1 MNTLL
6 EAFRQACLD
15 KDWQALAQI
24 DRDLR
29 QQLSESLNACES
41 EQEKRQ
47 MITLLQRLQ
56 KIYALAMR
64 NAKEDQQ
71 EIASELAKL
80 QKDQRAVKA
89 YEQGSRLP

>member
-15 KDWQALAQI
+15 KDWRELAQI

>member
-15 KDWQALAQI
+15 KDWQELAQI

-29 QQLSESLNACES
+29 QQLSETLNACES